1 MELMIITGMSGA
13 GKSQATNALEDIG
26 YYCVDNMPPTLML
39 PFLQLCRQSSQTLD
53 KVALVT
59 DVRSGLLF
67 DELQQVLPQLEAN
80 ADVCRILFLDCS
92 NEALRRRFKETRRQ
106 HPLAE
111 EGRPIEQA
119 LLLERQMLS
128 PLFEMADYR
137 IDTTHLNTAQLKSR
151 IADLFM
157 TRPDTAMTVQV
168 MSFGFKYGYP
178 AEADLVLDMRC
189 LPNPYYVPELRNK
202 NGRDKEVYDYVFN
215 TPAAN
220 IFAGKLHDMLEF
232 PLETERQIRP
242 LVADY
247 PIHILEMSALP
258 EEIRNRFQSDFR
270 ILAEYAASGENPERW
285 ETFMETYQKTVVHP
299 EELLDTLSA
308 LSGDSRYEVVK
319 EKIIQNKSKEKK
331 GEFKMCEV
339 AEKLEQRGI
348 QKGIR
353 QGIQGTIKI
362 CQKLGIAREQVMEQI
377 MENYSLTQEDA
388 EKEMRECWR

>member
-168 MSFGFKYGYP
+168 ISFGFKYGYP

-189 LPNPYYVPELRNK
+189 LPNPYYVEELRHKTGND
-202 NGRDKEVYDYVFN
+202 REVQDYVMSN
-215 TPAAN
+215 PDAVEYYNRIKA
-220 IFAGKLHDMLEF
+220 LLEHTL
-232 PLETERQIRP
+232 PL
-242 LVADY
+242 
-247 PIHILEMSALP
+247 
-258 EEIRNRFQSDFR
+258 
-270 ILAEYAASGENPERW
+270 
-285 ETFMETYQKTVVHP
+285 YQKEGRSQLVIAIGCTGGKHRSVTMAN
-299 EELLDTLSA
+299 LLA
-308 LSGDSRYEVVK
+308 A
-319 EKIIQNKSKEKK
+319 Q
-331 GEFKMCEV
+331 
-339 AEKLEQRGI
+339 LEQVTDLRVLTYH
-348 QKGIR
+348 R
-353 QGIQGTIKI
+353 D
-362 CQKLGIAREQVMEQI
+362 LGRE
-377 MENYSLTQEDA
+377 
-388 EKEMRECWR
+388 